1 MKQSNVCREKG
12 LAVVHREA
20 RDTSS
25 ALRGGQRKITKLN
38 SLTLRARENP
48 KCRFTSLV
56 HLLTEDFLMECF
68 WELKRG
74 RSPGIDRMTVEEYGA
89 NLKENL
95 GNLLRKMKVKQYRPR
110 PVKRAYIPKSDGTRR
125 PLGIP
130 TVEDK
135 IVQMGIKKVLEA
147 IFEADF
153 VDESYGFRPKRSCHD
168 ALDAVNEAI
177 MTKPINYIVDMD
189 IKKFFDTV
197 NHKWLMRCLRQRIV
211 DPNFLHLV
219 ARFLK
224 AGVMEE
230 GKYIEVDKGTPQGGI
245 VSPVLANIYLHYI
258 LDLWFKKVV
267 TKQLK
272 GYAELVR
279 YADDFIVAFQS
290 EREAKMFSG
299 MLRQRLAKVGL
310 RIADDKSRI
319 VEFGRYVW
327 YKSQRQGKRI
337 ATFDFLGFTHYCAKS
352 RAGKFK
358 LGRKTAKTK
367 YRQKTKAMNQWLKAV
382 RNAVKLKE
390 WWRMLR
396 PKLVGHYRYYGIG
409 GNSPSIQAFYDE
421 TIRLVYKWVNRRS
434 QKQSYNWT
442 QFCRFREYN
451 PLPKP
456 RIYHPYPIIAKRTHY

>member
-1 MKQSNVCREKG
+1 M
-12 LAVVHREA
+12 
-20 RDTSS
+20 
-25 ALRGGQRKITKLN
+25 
-38 SLTLRARENP
+38 
-48 KCRFTSLV
+48 
-56 HLLTEDFLMECF
+56 M
-68 WELKRG
+68 
-74 RSPGIDRMTVEEYGA
+74 VEEYGA

-95 GNLLRKMKVKQYRPR
+95 EGLVRKMKVKQYRPR
-110 PVKRAYIPKSDGTRR
+110 PVRRAFIPKSDGTRR

-177 MTKPINYIVDMD
+177 MSRPINYIVDID

-197 NHKWLMRCLRQRIV
+197 DHKWLMRCLRQRIV

-219 ARFLK
+219 AGFLK

-230 GKYIEVDKGTPQGGI
+230 GKYIEVDKGTPQGGV

-258 LDLWFKKVV
+258 LDLWFKEVA

-299 MLRQRLAKVGL
+299 MLRQRLAK
-310 RIADDKSRI
+310 
-319 VEFGRYVW
+319 
-327 YKSQRQGKRI
+327 
-337 ATFDFLGFTHYCAKS
+337 
-352 RAGKFK
+352 
-358 LGRKTAKTK
+358 
-367 YRQKTKAMNQWLKAV
+367 
-382 RNAVKLKE
+382 
-390 WWRMLR
+390 
-396 PKLVGHYRYYGIG
+396 
-409 GNSPSIQAFYDE
+409 
-421 TIRLVYKWVNRRS
+421 
-434 QKQSYNWT
+434 
-442 QFCRFREYN
+442 
-451 PLPKP
+451 
-456 RIYHPYPIIAKRTHY
+456 